1 MDLRWAVRELSE
13 IGDRRIIPDLK
24 KHLADS
30 SMKVRFACVKI
41 LSALGEPLRAEWI
54 VPIIRSRQWTE
65 CGGFYDPETFVAEH
79 GGANAAGILIECM
92 NMTDPSGGSLWNYRL
107 LNTIKRIS
115 PAIPELNCP
124 YNHDEKREGTSQ
136 EIRENV
142 QTLNQ
147 LKDWLQAHPVDQ

>member
-1 MDLRWAVRELSE
+1 
-13 IGDRRIIPDLK
+13 
-24 KHLADS
+24 
-30 SMKVRFACVKI
+30 
-41 LSALGEPLRAEWI
+41 
-54 VPIIRSRQWTE
+54 
-65 CGGFYDPETFVAEH
+65 
-79 GGANAAGILIECM
+79 
-92 NMTDPSGGSLWNYRL
+92 MTDPSVGSLWNNRL